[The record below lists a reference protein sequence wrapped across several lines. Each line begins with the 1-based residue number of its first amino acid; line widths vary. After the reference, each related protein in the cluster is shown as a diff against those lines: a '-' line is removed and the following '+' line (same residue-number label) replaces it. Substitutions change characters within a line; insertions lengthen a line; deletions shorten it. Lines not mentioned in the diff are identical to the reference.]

1 VAAPAPDAVL
11 PVQRMNG
18 FDRLVAVMAALR
30 ASDGCPWD
38 REQSLASLR
47 AYLVEECHE
56 LIDAIAALGPAANA
70 TAIEVPVAANP
81 AAVAQLREELGD
93 VLLQVAFQSQIAHE
107 NGWFDLDAVAAGIA
121 DKMVRR
127 HPHVFDPD
135 TRLSSAGEVRDR
147 WEQQKRQEG
156 KGALDGV
163 PRALPALLR
172 AQRVADKAARIG
184 FDWPD
189 AEAVW
194 PKVHEELAELRLA
207 AQGGDKAAMHDELG
221 DVLFAVANLA
231 RHLGLDAE
239 HALRDG
245 LDKFS
250 RRFAHVERAV
260 HQRHG
265 LQQRAS
271 AEELDELWTAAK
283 ALERHRS
290 PG

>member
-1 VAAPAPDAVL
+1 MTPLTAHGIDAG
-11 PVQRMNG
+11 RG

-30 ASDGCPWD
+30 APGGCPWD

-47 AYLVEECHE
+47 AYLVEESHE
-56 LIDAIAALGPAANA
+56 LLDAIAALGPAATA
-70 TAIEVPVAANP
+70 TAVDLPVTADP
-81 AAVAQLREELGD
+81 VAVAQLREELGD

-107 NGWFDLDAVAAGIA
+107 NSWFDLDSVAAGIA
-121 DKMVRR
+121 DKMIRR
-127 HPHVFDPD
+127 HPHVFEPSQAVA
-135 TRLSSAGEVRDR
+135 TSGEVRDR
-147 WEQQKRQEG
+147 WEQQKRKEG

-194 PKVHEELAELRLA
+194 PKVAEELGELRTA
-207 AQGGDKAAMHDELG
+207 AQSGDKAAMHDELG

-239 HALRDG
+239 NGLRDA

-260 HQRHG
+260 HARHG
-265 LQQRAS
+265 LQQQAS
-271 AEELDELWTAAK
+271 PDELDELWQQAK
-283 ALERHRS
+283 ALERQS
-290 PG
+290 GPG

>member
-1 VAAPAPDAVL
+1 MANLAAD
-11 PVQRMNG
+11 RG

-30 ASDGCPWD
+30 APDGCPWD

-47 AYLVEECHE
+47 AYLIEESHE
-56 LIDAIAALGPAANA
+56 LLDAIAALGPAATA
-70 TAIEVPVAANP
+70 TSAQLPVTADP
-81 AAVAQLREELGD
+81 AAVGQLREELGD
-93 VLLQVAFQSQIAHE
+93 VLLQVAFQSQIANE

-121 DKMVRR
+121 DKMIRR
-127 HPHVFDPD
+127 HPHVFDAAQAVA
-135 TRLSSAGEVRDR
+135 TAGEVRDR
-147 WEQQKRQEG
+147 WEQQKRKEG

-194 PKVHEELAELRLA
+194 PKIDEEIAELRAAAQAGDRAAMHEEL
-207 AQGGDKAAMHDELG
+207 GDL
-221 DVLFAVANLA
+221 LFAVTNLA

-239 HALRDG
+239 NGLRDA

-260 HQRHG
+260 HERHG

-271 AEELDELWTAAK
+271 ADELEDLWQAAK
-283 ALERHRS
+283 ALERDS
-290 PG
+290 GPG